1 MLKLISP
8 DFVYHNKLGIHEKIK
23 SKLFEDAL
31 RTCVN
36 KADDWNC
43 EVLTSRG
50 ARDVDYGEFLSAF
63 KPIVSDMC
71 SAIGTRGNVEL
82 RIESIWMN
90 LYNKGSWQELHH
102 HATPFNN
109 LSFVYF
115 LNYNPQTDGHF
126 FFLNERSSHY
136 SAAGLHNVFKLSENL
151 NIGELNPFPV
161 QEGDVIVFPSHMRHG
176 VTMQRE
182 NTNRCTLSGN
192 LFILPQAMS

>member
-1 MLKLISP
+1 
-8 DFVYHNKLGIHEKIK
+8 
-23 SKLFEDAL
+23 
-31 RTCVN
+31 
-36 KADDWNC
+36 
-43 EVLTSRG
+43 VLTSRG
-50 ARDVDYGEFLSAF
+50 STDVDYGEFLVAF
-63 KPIVSDMC
+63 KEIVSAMC
-71 SAIGTRGNVEL
+71 SAIETRGAVEL

-102 HATPFNN
+102 HSTPFNN

-136 SAAGLHNVFKLSENL
+136 SAAGLHNVFKLSETL

-161 QEGDVIVFPSHMRHG
+161 QEGDVIIFPSHLRHG
-176 VTMQRE
+176 VTMQRA

-192 LFILPQAMS
+192 LFILPQANI